1 MNKSLVSLCITS
13 LVCSGMIAQSLE
25 TTPNEQ
31 QQDSMKLQQ
40 LDEVVVSDS
49 RFALKRENSGKTVI
63 KITSEELEKSQ
74 GKSIAEIINTKSGI
88 EITGSRGREGAVL
101 GVFARGGRGRQV
113 LIIVDGVRVAD
124 PSSASSEYDLRLL
137 STASVASI
145 EIIKG
150 AASTLYGTNAATAVI
165 SITTKNATEQGTALS
180 VQSSMGTN
188 QTVEDQNFNASDF
201 SNNVQL
207 DGMAN
212 KFSYAA
218 RFSHTN
224 SRGLSAIRTDQNEED
239 VFSRFSADLRLG
251 YQFSENFKV
260 AVYGNQT
267 KLASDF
273 DESFGLIDADYS
285 YLNKQERLGLSS
297 TFNYGDSG
305 TIVLNAAQTSFNSE
319 SKSAF
324 PNTFEG
330 KNLVVDVYNKLRFN
344 TQWYTVLGLN
354 YIKDE
359 TEFLANQTFEIIDPY
374 VNVVYVSDFGL
385 NLNIGAR
392 SNNHSEYGSHFVY
405 NFNPSYTIKTDQ
417 GYMKFMGSYA
427 TSYITPSLIQLF
439 GNFGANPDLE
449 PEDNRT
455 IEGGFEYAVSEKLR
469 FSSLYFNRK
478 EENFVFYDSATSTY
492 NNAVNTIDA
501 QGVEVELNWKPYE
514 ELSLNANYTFT
525 ERNGDNAIRIP
536 KHKINAVIGYEFSE
550 RANATLGYSLTGE
563 RSDTDFSSFP
573 FEDVALESFS
583 IVDLYFGFDMIPNK
597 LKIFANANNLL
608 NTTYTEVLGFTTRGR
623 NIRIGFYL
631 NL

>member
-1 MNKSLVSLCITS
+1 MLFSLLIPKPTTTSGFNSMSISVLIDSLLPSSLIEPESMRLLVFSEETYLVKRLNKMFIFAMNLAFALPHWYVQEW
-13 LVCSGMIAQSLE
+13 IAQSLE

-40 LDEVVVSDS
+40 LDEVVKKVK
-49 RFALKRENSGKTVI
+49 AKVLLKLSTPKA
-63 KITSEELEKSQ
+63 EL
-74 GKSIAEIINTKSGI
+74 

-113 LIIVDGVRVAD
+113 LIIVDGVQPVHYMAPMQRQ
-124 PSSASSEYDLRLL
+124 P
-137 STASVASI
+137 
-145 EIIKG
+145 
-150 AASTLYGTNAATAVI
+150 VI
-165 SITTKNATEQGTALS
+165 SITTKNATQQGTTLS

-201 SNNVQL
+201 SNSVQL

-239 VFSRFSADLRLG
+239 VFSRFSTELRLG

-385 NLNIGAR
+385 NSKHR
-392 SNNHSEYGSHFVY
+392 CS
-405 NFNPSYTIKTDQ
+405 IK
-417 GYMKFMGSYA
+417 
-427 TSYITPSLIQLF
+427 
-439 GNFGANPDLE
+439 
-449 PEDNRT
+449 
-455 IEGGFEYAVSEKLR
+455 
-469 FSSLYFNRK
+469 
-478 EENFVFYDSATSTY
+478 
-492 NNAVNTIDA
+492 
-501 QGVEVELNWKPYE
+501 
-514 ELSLNANYTFT
+514 
-525 ERNGDNAIRIP
+525 
-536 KHKINAVIGYEFSE
+536 
-550 RANATLGYSLTGE
+550 
-563 RSDTDFSSFP
+563 
-573 FEDVALESFS
+573 
-583 IVDLYFGFDMIPNK
+583 
-597 LKIFANANNLL
+597 
-608 NTTYTEVLGFTTRGR
+608 
-623 NIRIGFYL
+623 
-631 NL
+631 

>member
-1 MNKSLVSLCITS
+1 MNKSFVSLCITS
-13 LVCSGMIAQSLE
+13 LVCSVMAAQSLE
-25 TTPNEQ
+25 SISNKQ
-31 QQDSMKLQQ
+31 QQDSMKLQE

-74 GKSIAEIINTKSGI
+74 GKSIAEIINTKSGL

-137 STASVASI
+137 STASIASI

-165 SITTKNATEQGTALS
+165 SITTKKATQQGTNLNIH
-180 VQSSMGTN
+180 SSMGTN
-188 QTVEDQNFNASDF
+188 QTAEDQNFNASDF
-201 SNNVQL
+201 SNSIQL
-207 DGMAN
+207 DGMVS

-218 RFSHTN
+218 RFSNTN
-224 SRGLSAIRTDQNEED
+224 ARGLSAIRTDQNEED
-239 VFSRFSADLRLG
+239 VFSRFSSDLRLG
-251 YQFSENFKV
+251 YQFSDNFKL
-260 AVYGNQT
+260 AIYGNQT
-267 KLASDF
+267 KVDSDF
-273 DESFGLIDADYS
+273 DESFGLIDADYK
-285 YLNKQERLGLSS
+285 YLNKQERLGFSS
-297 TFNYGDSG
+297 TFNYGNSG
-305 TIVLNAAQTSFNSE
+305 AIVLNTAHTSYNSE

-324 PNTFEG
+324 PNSFKG
-330 KNLVVDVYNKLRFN
+330 QNLVIDVFNKLRFSN
-344 TQWYTVLGLN
+344 RWYTVLGLN

-359 TEFLANQTFEIIDPY
+359 TEFLENQSFEIIDPY

-392 SNNHSEYGSHFVY
+392 SNNHSEYGNHFVY
-405 NFNPSYTIKTDQ
+405 NLNPSYTIKTEQ

-427 TSYITPSLIQLF
+427 TSYITPSLTQLF
-439 GNFGANPDLE
+439 GNFGANPELE

-455 IEGGFEYAVSEKLR
+455 IEGGVEYAVSEKLR

-492 NNAVNTIDA
+492 NNAINTIDA
-501 QGVEVELNWKPYE
+501 QGVEVELSWKPNKSIA
-514 ELSLNANYTFT
+514 LTTNYTFT
-525 ERNGDNAIRIP
+525 ERKGDNAIRIP
-536 KHKINAVIGYEFSE
+536 KHKINAVVAYNFSE
-550 RANATLGYSLTGE
+550 RANASLGYSLTGE

-573 FEDVALESFS
+573 FEDIPLESFTLL
-583 IVDLYFGFDMIPNK
+583 DLYFGFDVIQNK
-597 LKIFANANNLL
+597 LKVFANANNLF
-608 NTTYTEVLGFTTRGR
+608 NTNYTEVLGFSTRGR
-623 NIRIGFYL
+623 NVRIGFHL